1 MSHVTVSISMAPW
14 WKPYV
19 LAWMYAAWL
28 LRISPP
34 EGHIERMMK
43 RAVRLTEVSQ

>member
-1 MSHVTVSISMAPW
+1 MTVTVSISMAPW

-19 LAWMYAAWL
+19 LACMYAAL
-28 LRISPP
+28 FLRISPP
-34 EGHIERMMK
+34 EGHLERITK